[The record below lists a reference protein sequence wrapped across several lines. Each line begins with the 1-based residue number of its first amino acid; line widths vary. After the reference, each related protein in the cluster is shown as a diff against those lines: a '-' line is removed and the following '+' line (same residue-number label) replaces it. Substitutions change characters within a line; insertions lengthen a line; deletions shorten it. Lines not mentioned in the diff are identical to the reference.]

1 MAGDG
6 VSLPTTL
13 AQLGNVAKAQARATA
28 VSQPTTPFA
37 DLAEQKGVVKAHRV
51 QETQAQTADH
61 KVDPDHDG
69 LDKRQR
75 RRQKRLGRN
84 GEQGAGNAAAEGTE
98 DEENAS
104 PLGNLVDLRA

>member
-84 GEQGAGNAAAEGTE
+84 GIRRRRATPPTTPGTKTMHRRW
-98 DEENAS
+98 AIWS
-104 PLGNLVDLRA
+104 I

>member
-51 QETQAQTADH
+51 QETQAQAADH
-61 KVDPDHDG
+61 KVDPDRDG

-75 RRQKRLGRN
+75 RRQKRLGKN
-84 GEQGAGNAAAEGTE
+84 GDQEAEGDPADDAGNE
-98 DEENAS
+98 DNAS

>member
-51 QETQAQTADH
+51 QETQAQAVCSRLRTL
-61 KVDPDHDG
+61 PG
-69 LDKRQR
+69 LAMCAISR
-75 RRQKRLGRN
+75 RPSPSATKISLGDTLGRPMSS
-84 GEQGAGNAAAEGTE
+84 TV
-98 DEENAS
+98 AS
-104 PLGNLVDLRA
+104 QQSTLQSM